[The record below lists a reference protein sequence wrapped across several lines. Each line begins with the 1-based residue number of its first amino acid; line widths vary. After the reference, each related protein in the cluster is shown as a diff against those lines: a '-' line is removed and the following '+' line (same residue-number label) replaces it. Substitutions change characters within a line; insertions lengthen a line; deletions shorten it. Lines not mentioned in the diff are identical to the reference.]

1 MPPLPLCCSGVIIP
15 PGSQSPL
22 PTFWSQLT
30 GRALFVGL
38 LVGALF
44 LLLTMRL
51 ALAAG
56 FAPNLQVVIAGA
68 CWGLLRLY
76 TLLLGRD
83 MTCIPVLNAQ
93 EVSVAAAAALAVAS
107 TAAAGGFGSVLLALQ
122 DPAAQRVGSGVA
134 GNLPSVVWSLA
145 YGKVLCYLLLVVL
158 SGALLMLAFRKPL
171 FGSPAMTFATGREEQ
186 QDTPHA
192 YDRQPSSNVCLC
204 RLWRPEHATCRR
216 LASEAVTVQSYAHVT
231 CLPTHL
237 LCLPVQVL
245 RLASC

>member
-1 MPPLPLCCSGVIIP
+1 MGDGTCWQQLHFLQQLSRTLHHAHAAPSVLLLLLPLCCSGVIIP

-56 FAPNLQVVIAGA
+56 FASNLQVVIAGA

-186 QDTPHA
+186 HAAPHA

-204 RLWRPEHATCRR
+204 RLWRPGHATCRH
-216 LASEAVTVQSYAHVT
+216 LAE
-231 CLPTHL
+231 
-237 LCLPVQVL
+237 
-245 RLASC
+245 